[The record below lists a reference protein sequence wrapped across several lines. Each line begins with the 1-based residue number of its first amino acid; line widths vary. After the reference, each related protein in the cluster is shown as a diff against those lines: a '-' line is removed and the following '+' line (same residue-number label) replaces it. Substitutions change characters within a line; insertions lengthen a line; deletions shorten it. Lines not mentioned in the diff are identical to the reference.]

1 MHTTFA
7 KKRGGY
13 ESRPEVV
20 EIVRISYYYYLANI
34 IVLFLIN

>member
-1 MHTTFA
+1 MHTTLA
-7 KKRGGY
+7 KKRAAT
-13 ESRPEVV
+13 RAAPEVV